1 MLESCPWCASS
12 EQKSWGGRVRGFQAV
27 TCKGCGLIYVKNR
40 LNQESL
46 AEYYKKYFSDVHQ
59 KNPKELIDRSAMY
72 QVEHDY
78 IIQNIS
84 EGKLLDVGCSG
95 GLYLDCFNSKDLN
108 VEV

>member
-1 MLESCPWCASS
+1 MH
-12 EQKSWGGRVRGFQAV
+12 
-27 TCKGCGLIYVKNR
+27 
-40 LNQESL
+40 QE
-46 AEYYKKYFSDVHQ
+46 
-59 KNPKELIDRSAMY
+59 NPNEIIDRSAMY
-72 QVEHDY
+72 KVEHDY